1 MSDKEPCEVCGRPT
15 GGCCTVPD
23 NEPKKFKV
31 VRLPAPPVETF
42 DMSAN
47 VLRLL
52 VAFDRIN
59 EEAD

>member
-31 VRLPAPPVETF
+31 RMLPAPPVETF
-42 DMSAN
+42 DMSAD

-52 VAFDRIN
+52 VAFDELN
-59 EEAD
+59 KDV